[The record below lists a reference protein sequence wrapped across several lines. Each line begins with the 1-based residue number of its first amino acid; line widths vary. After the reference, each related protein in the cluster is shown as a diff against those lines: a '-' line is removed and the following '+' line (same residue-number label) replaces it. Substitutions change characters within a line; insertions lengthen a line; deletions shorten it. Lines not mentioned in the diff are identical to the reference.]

1 VSIWQDVDGEGQR
14 VSDSV
19 FMDHRPLLFA
29 IAYEIV
35 GTVVD
40 AEDVLQESYLR
51 WRDAD
56 QDSVA
61 EPRNYLARIVAR
73 QALNHL
79 RSIRRRREN
88 YVGSWLPEPVATAA
102 ALAED
107 PGLADSVSMA
117 MLIVLESL
125 TPDERVVFVLHN
137 VFGFALTEIAELTGK
152 SGAAVRQIA
161 HRSRAHVHAR
171 RRRFEPEP
179 ELAEQ
184 VVANFLVAAHTGD
197 LQSLLDLL
205 APDVVQISDG
215 GGKAAAARRPIIG
228 AHAVGQF
235 CIGVARTAP
244 ALRVEFIRCNAMPAA
259 LFRDGSAVHQVLL
272 FEITDAR
279 IHGIYA
285 LRNPDKLGNVTKTRD
300 LLR

>member
-1 VSIWQDVDGEGQR
+1 M
-14 VSDSV
+14 SDSV
-19 FMDHRPLLFA
+19 FVDHRPLLFA

-51 WRDAD
+51 WRDVDRA
-56 QDSVA
+56 SVA
-61 EPRNYLARIVAR
+61 QPRNYLARIVAR

-79 RSIRRRREN
+79 RTIHRRREN
-88 YVGSWLPEPVATAA
+88 YVGSWLPEPVATGP
-102 ALAED
+102 ALTDDA
-107 PGLADSVSMA
+107 GLAASVSMA
-117 MLIVLESL
+117 MMIVLESL
-125 TPDERVVFVLHN
+125 TPDERAVFVLHN
-137 VFGFALTEIAELTGK
+137 VFGFALTEIAEITGK
-152 SGAAVRQIA
+152 SDAAVRQIA

-184 VVANFLVAAHTGD
+184 VVTNFLVAAHTGD
-197 LQSLLDLL
+197 LQSLMDLL

-215 GGKAAAARRPIIG
+215 GGKAAAARRPITG
-228 AHAVGQF
+228 ARAVGQF

-259 LFRDGSAVHQVLL
+259 LFRDGDAVHQLLL
-272 FEITDAR
+272 FEIVDAR

-285 LRNPDKLGNVTKTRD
+285 VRNPDKLGNANHLRE